1 MKSINL
7 NSIKFSDNQII
18 IGPSYLKKNVIDFTS
33 LKYNIKYID
42 YAELRGK
49 YLYEYKDSALVYLD
63 KKYNYIPEIGKIIL
77 NNLYEVDTSKVY
89 KSSKLNELVKIKKD
103 LIENNHIVFNDSI
116 KVFLESKDI
125 IIFKDNVNS
134 IINKIFLELE
144 KKNSVSY
151 YELETKVKEGID
163 IYEFNTL
170 EEELLFVANKI
181 SDLIKEGIT
190 LDKIK
195 INTLDSV
202 YKAPINK
209 IFNYYNIPFNINTN
223 NSLYKIPSIKK
234 LLSSINDD
242 TLTVDVNNILTTLN
256 MKDKLKY
263 KIIEIF
269 NKYTDFEYVREYKEE
284 LIYDL
289 KNTNITF
296 DEFNN
301 AVKEINYKNY
311 LPKDDEYIFILG
323 FNQDKIPK
331 IHKDDKYLLDIELEE
346 LDSDTS
352 LIKNKLETNTL
363 FDFINNTKN
372 IYLSYKLT
380 SNFQNFTMSNYINE
394 LKESMKVNIIKEV
407 YDYRNELINKIM
419 LGDRLDNFIKYNAR
433 SEDLENLYSSY
444 TDLEYNSYDNSYNKI
459 DYSIIKKRLDNK
471 INLSYSNTN
480 TFFKCKF
487 RFMLEN
493 IFKLSTYE
501 ETISQKIGNLFHE
514 VLYRTYKDNVKD
526 YDKIIDDVIH
536 EMYINPSKKELFY
549 LEKYRKAMKKLIS
562 VINDNLE
569 KTDYD
574 NSYFEHWFSI
584 NKENDLEVKI
594 VGKIDRI
601 MTFKDENNTYTI
613 VIDYKT
619 GSLHGDFNK
628 VIYGLDMQLLYYL
641 YLIKNTKVIENPVFT
656 GMYLQSIMSEVLSSE
671 KNKTYDELV
680 TKNMKLDGYT
690 TDKVDRLYHIDKEY
704 MDSSYIKGIKVK
716 QSGEFYAYSKVLDDE
731 KINKLIDIVGENI
744 ESVIKCIN
752 ESSFEINPKKLGNT
766 NVGCEYCSFRDI
778 CYMNN
783 NNIVELK
790 EYKDLEFLGGEEDDT
805 N

>member
-1 MKSINL
+1 MKNIDL
-7 NSIKFSDNQII
+7 NSIKFKDDQII
-18 IGPSYLKKNVIDFTS
+18 IGPSCLKKDIINFTS
-33 LKYNIKYID
+33 LKYNIKFID
-42 YAELRGK
+42 YNELKNK
-49 YLYEYKDSALVYLD
+49 YIYEYKDSALVYLD
-63 KKYNYIPEIGKIIL
+63 NKYNYIPEIGQIIL
-77 NNLYEVDTSKVY
+77 NNLYEVDINKVY

-116 KVFLESKDI
+116 KVFMQNKDI
-125 IIFKDNVNS
+125 IIFKENVNS
-134 IINKIFLELE
+134 ITNKIFTDLEKCNNVSYCELE
-144 KKNSVSY
+144 KN
-151 YELETKVKEGID
+151 TKKKLD

-181 SDLIKEGIT
+181 MDLLKEGIS

-223 NSLYKIPSIKK
+223 NSLYKLPSIKT
-234 LLSSINDD
+234 LLSSISNE
-242 TLTVDVNNILTTLN
+242 TLTVDINEILDTLN
-256 MKDKLKY
+256 MNDKLKY
-263 KIIEIF
+263 KVIEIF
-269 NKYTDFEYVREYKEE
+269 NKYTDYKYVNEYKEE

-289 KNTNITF
+289 KNTNIN
-296 DEFNN
+296 FNEISN
-301 AVKEINYKNY
+301 SVKEINYKNY
-311 LPKDDEYIFILG
+311 LPKDDEYVFMLG

-331 IHKDDKYLLDIELEE
+331 IHKDDKYLLDVELEE
-346 LDSDTS
+346 LNSDTS
-352 LIKNKLETNTL
+352 LVKNKLETNRL
-363 FDFINNTKN
+363 LNFINNTKN
-372 IYLSYKLT
+372 IYISYKLS
-380 SNFQNFTMSNYINE
+380 SNFQNFTASNYIEE
-394 LKESMKVNIIKEV
+394 LKGNMEINVVNQA
-407 YDYRNELINKIM
+407 YDYRNEPINKIM
-419 LGDRLDNFIKYNAR
+419 LGDRLDNFIKYNVR
-433 SEDLENLYSSY
+433 SEDLDNLYSSY
-444 TDLEYNSYDNSYNKI
+444 DDIEYNSYDNSYNKI

-480 TFFKCKF
+480 TFFRCKF

-514 VLYRTYKDNVKD
+514 VLYRIYKDNIND
-526 YDKIIDDVIH
+526 YNKVINDVIN
-536 EMYINPSKKELFY
+536 EMYISPSKKELFY
-549 LEKYRKAMKKLIS
+549 LEKYRNAIKKLIS
-562 VINDNLE
+562 VINDDLD

-601 MTFKDENNTYTI
+601 MTFKDENSTYTV

-628 VIYGLDMQLLYYL
+628 VIYGLDMQLLFYL
-641 YLIKNTKVIENPVFT
+641 YLIKNTKIIDNPVFT
-656 GMYLQSIMSEVLSSE
+656 GMYLQSIMSEILSSE
-671 KNKTYDELV
+671 KNKTYDELI
-680 TKNMKLDGYT
+680 TRNMKLDGYT
-690 TDKVDRLYHIDKEY
+690 TDKVDRLYHIDKNY
-704 MDSSYIKGIKVK
+704 MESSYIKGIKVK

-731 KINKLIDIVGENI
+731 KINKLIDIVGDNI
-744 ESVIKCIN
+744 ESVITSIN
-752 ESSFEINPKKLGNT
+752 ESDFDINPKKLGNT
-766 NVGCEYCSFRDI
+766 NVGCEYCTFRDI

>member
-42 YAELRGK
+42 YAELRCK

-103 LIENNHIVFNDSI
+103 LIKNNHIVFNDSI

-151 YELETKVKEGID
+151 YELEPKVKEGID

-209 IFNYYNIPFNINTN
+209 IFNYYNIPFSINTN

-311 LPKDDEYIFILG
+311 LPKDDEYIFVLG

-419 LGDRLDNFIKYNAR
+419 LGDRLDNFIKYNVR
-433 SEDLENLYSSY
+433 SDDLENLYSSY
-444 TDLEYNSYDNSYNKI
+444 TDLEYNSYDNSYNNI

-493 IFKLSTYE
+493 IFKLS
-501 ETISQKIGNLFHE
+501 N
-514 VLYRTYKDNVKD
+514 N
-526 YDKIIDDVIH
+526 
-536 EMYINPSKKELFY
+536 KK
-549 LEKYRKAMKKLIS
+549 
-562 VINDNLE
+562 
-569 KTDYD
+569 
-574 NSYFEHWFSI
+574 
-584 NKENDLEVKI
+584 
-594 VGKIDRI
+594 
-601 MTFKDENNTYTI
+601 
-613 VIDYKT
+613 
-619 GSLHGDFNK
+619 
-628 VIYGLDMQLLYYL
+628 
-641 YLIKNTKVIENPVFT
+641 
-656 GMYLQSIMSEVLSSE
+656 
-671 KNKTYDELV
+671 
-680 TKNMKLDGYT
+680 
-690 TDKVDRLYHIDKEY
+690 
-704 MDSSYIKGIKVK
+704 
-716 QSGEFYAYSKVLDDE
+716 
-731 KINKLIDIVGENI
+731 
-744 ESVIKCIN
+744 
-752 ESSFEINPKKLGNT
+752 
-766 NVGCEYCSFRDI
+766 
-778 CYMNN
+778 
-783 NNIVELK
+783 
-790 EYKDLEFLGGEEDDT
+790 
-805 N
+805 

>member
-1 MKSINL
+1 MKNIDL
-7 NSIKFSDNQII
+7 NSIKFKDDQII
-18 IGPSYLKKNVIDFTS
+18 IGPSCLKKDIINFTS
-33 LKYNIKYID
+33 LKYNIKFID
-42 YAELRGK
+42 YNELKNK
-49 YLYEYKDSALVYLD
+49 YIYEYKDSALVYLD
-63 KKYNYIPEIGKIIL
+63 NKYNYIPEIGQIIL
-77 NNLYEVDTSKVY
+77 NNLYEVDINKVY

-116 KVFLESKDI
+116 KVFMQNKDI
-125 IIFKDNVNS
+125 IIFKENVNS
-134 IINKIFLELE
+134 ITNKIFTDLEKCNNVSYCELE
-144 KKNSVSY
+144 KN
-151 YELETKVKEGID
+151 TKKKLD

-181 SDLIKEGIT
+181 MDLLKEGIS

-223 NSLYKIPSIKK
+223 NSLYKLPSIKT
-234 LLSSINDD
+234 LLSSIGNE
-242 TLTVDVNNILTTLN
+242 TLTVDINEILDTLN
-256 MKDKLKY
+256 MNDKLKY
-263 KIIEIF
+263 KVIEIF
-269 NKYTDFEYVREYKEE
+269 NKYTDYKYVNEYKAE

-289 KNTNITF
+289 KNTNIN
-296 DEFNN
+296 FNKVSN
-301 AVKEINYKNY
+301 SVKEINYKNY
-311 LPKDDEYIFILG
+311 LPNDDEYVFMLG

-331 IHKDDKYLLDIELEE
+331 IHKDDKYLLDVELEE
-346 LDSDTS
+346 LNSDTS
-352 LIKNKLETNTL
+352 LVKNKLEANRL
-363 FDFINNTKN
+363 LNFINNTKN
-372 IYLSYKLT
+372 IYISYKLS
-380 SNFQNFTMSNYINE
+380 SNFQNFTASNYIEE
-394 LKESMKVNIIKEV
+394 LKGNMEINVVNQA
-407 YDYRNELINKIM
+407 YDYRNEPINKIM
-419 LGDRLDNFIKYNAR
+419 LGDRLDNFIKYNVR
-433 SEDLENLYSSY
+433 SEDLDNLYSSY
-444 TDLEYNSYDNSYNKI
+444 NDIEYNSYDNSYNKI

-480 TFFKCKF
+480 TFFRCKF

-501 ETISQKIGNLFHE
+501 ETISKKIGNLFHE
-514 VLYRTYKDNVKD
+514 VLYRIYKDNIND
-526 YDKIIDDVIH
+526 YNKVINDVIN
-536 EMYINPSKKELFY
+536 EMYISPSKKELFY
-549 LEKYRKAMKKLIS
+549 LEKYRNAIKKLIS
-562 VINDNLE
+562 VINDELD

-601 MTFKDENNTYTI
+601 MTFKDENSTYTV

-628 VIYGLDMQLLYYL
+628 VIYGLDMQLLFYL
-641 YLIKNTKVIENPVFT
+641 YLIKNTKIIDNPVFT
-656 GMYLQSIMSEVLSSE
+656 GMYLQSIMSEILSSE
-671 KNKTYDELV
+671 KNKTYDELI
-680 TKNMKLDGYT
+680 TRNMKLDGYT
-690 TDKVDRLYHIDKEY
+690 TDKVDRLYHIDKNY
-704 MDSSYIKGIKVK
+704 MESSYIKGIKVK

-731 KINKLIDIVGENI
+731 KINKLIDIVGDNI
-744 ESVIKCIN
+744 ESVITSIN
-752 ESSFEINPKKLGNT
+752 ESDFDINPKKLGNT
-766 NVGCEYCSFRDI
+766 NVGCEYCTFRDI

>member
-1 MKSINL
+1 
-7 NSIKFSDNQII
+7 
-18 IGPSYLKKNVIDFTS
+18 
-33 LKYNIKYID
+33 
-42 YAELRGK
+42 
-49 YLYEYKDSALVYLD
+49 
-63 KKYNYIPEIGKIIL
+63 
-77 NNLYEVDTSKVY
+77 
-89 KSSKLNELVKIKKD
+89 
-103 LIENNHIVFNDSI
+103 
-116 KVFLESKDI
+116 
-125 IIFKDNVNS
+125 
-134 IINKIFLELE
+134 
-144 KKNSVSY
+144 
-151 YELETKVKEGID
+151 
-163 IYEFNTL
+163 
-170 EEELLFVANKI
+170 
-181 SDLIKEGIT
+181 
-190 LDKIK
+190 
-195 INTLDSV
+195 
-202 YKAPINK
+202 
-209 IFNYYNIPFNINTN
+209 
-223 NSLYKIPSIKK
+223 
-234 LLSSINDD
+234 
-242 TLTVDVNNILTTLN
+242 
-256 MKDKLKY
+256 
-263 KIIEIF
+263 
-269 NKYTDFEYVREYKEE
+269 
-284 LIYDL
+284 
-289 KNTNITF
+289 
-296 DEFNN
+296 
-301 AVKEINYKNY
+301 
-311 LPKDDEYIFILG
+311 
-323 FNQDKIPK
+323 
-331 IHKDDKYLLDIELEE
+331 
-346 LDSDTS
+346 
-352 LIKNKLETNTL
+352 
-363 FDFINNTKN
+363 
-372 IYLSYKLT
+372 
-380 SNFQNFTMSNYINE
+380 
-394 LKESMKVNIIKEV
+394 MKVNIIKEV

-419 LGDRLDNFIKYNAR
+419 LGDRLDNFIKYNVR

-641 YLIKNTKVIENPVFT
+641 YLIKNTKVIENPIFT

-783 NNIVELK
+783 NNVVELK